1 MKNQSFVAPLAFWA
15 QAVNA
20 AEIEMAIRAY
30 ERGDYSNALVSFHTL
45 ADQGNTQAQHHLG
58 DMYANGHGV
67 PPQVEVALRWYEE
80 AAQGGHRESQV
91 QLGALYT
98 YGSVGLP
105 PDRAKAYAWLS
116 IAAANGDPEAA
127 MQRDEAEQVM
137 PMDELEE
144 AQALYRQW
152 LVD

>member
-1 MKNQSFVAPLAFWA
+1 MV
-15 QAVNA
+15 
-20 AEIEMAIRAY
+20 I
-30 ERGDYSNALVSFHTL
+30 G
-45 ADQGNTQAQHHLG
+45 
-58 DMYANGHGV
+58 
-67 PPQVEVALRWYEE
+67 
-80 AAQGGHRESQV
+80 ESQV